1 MKLKP
6 CLCVFLSL
14 LFTVSLAGCREKT
27 DPIYEQT
34 IQYNLESEP
43 SSLDPQIADDQS
55 AQIVIMSL
63 FEGLT
68 RIGPDGEA
76 QPGIAERWE
85 HNGDYTAFTFYL
97 REDACWTDEDE
108 TPVTAADFVFAFRR
122 ALNPGT
128 GSDLGR
134 TLTCIANGQHVLDG
148 QADPSE
154 LGVTALDSKTLK
166 IDLAYS
172 YEDFPKLMASSA
184 AMPCNEKF
192 FTESQGQYG
201 LEAGTTLGNGPY
213 TFSTSYSWTH
223 GESISLSRNSLYA
236 GEQKPVPAGISFT
249 IGAEIMN
256 SANAIANGTVDAAPI
271 TGEQLEAAHA
281 ADMNLTSFEDTALG
295 VCFNMQDSVFQNANI
310 RSAFLKTLNR
320 ELVLSSLTENYS
332 QAQSVIPP
340 QTTLSGENYRTL
352 AGECSLPA
360 YEQGQGK
367 AYLEAG
373 LNELQLDSL
382 PKVTILCLDSPGAKA
397 IVNNLLENWNSALGY
412 YLNLKA
418 VSENEL
424 QNALRNGN
432 YQLALCPLRADNDGP
447 WELLNLFSSENP
459 YNPAGYQNQ
468 DYNNLLS
475 QIKAS
480 PGEDGAAL
488 CLQAENHLIQNLV
501 FYPLV
506 YEKRYFASA
515 QNVTGIIFHPYNGG
529 IDFIGAEKTEAE
541 A

>member
-1 MKLKP
+1 MKLKQ

-14 LFTVSLAGCREKT
+14 LFAVSLAGCREKT

-76 QPGIAERWE
+76 QPGVAERWE

-134 TLTCIANGQHVLDG
+134 TLTCIANGQQVLDG

-223 GESISLSRNSLYA
+223 GESISLSRNSLYVVRDR
-236 GEQKPVPAGISFT
+236 KF
-249 IGAEIMN
+249 
-256 SANAIANGTVDAAPI
+256 
-271 TGEQLEAAHA
+271 
-281 ADMNLTSFEDTALG
+281 
-295 VCFNMQDSVFQNANI
+295 
-310 RSAFLKTLNR
+310 
-320 ELVLSSLTENYS
+320 
-332 QAQSVIPP
+332 
-340 QTTLSGENYRTL
+340 SGEGTI
-352 AGECSLPA
+352 SV
-360 YEQGQGK
+360 
-367 AYLEAG
+367 EA
-373 LNELQLDSL
+373 
-382 PKVTILCLDSPGAKA
+382 
-397 IVNNLLENWNSALGY
+397 
-412 YLNLKA
+412 
-418 VSENEL
+418 
-424 QNALRNGN
+424 
-432 YQLALCPLRADNDGP
+432 
-447 WELLNLFSSENP
+447 
-459 YNPAGYQNQ
+459 
-468 DYNNLLS
+468 
-475 QIKAS
+475 
-480 PGEDGAAL
+480 
-488 CLQAENHLIQNLV
+488 
-501 FYPLV
+501 
-506 YEKRYFASA
+506 
-515 QNVTGIIFHPYNGG
+515 
-529 IDFIGAEKTEAE
+529 
-541 A
+541 

>member
-1 MKLKP
+1 L
-6 CLCVFLSL
+6 
-14 LFTVSLAGCREKT
+14 
-27 DPIYEQT
+27 
-34 IQYNLESEP
+34 
-43 SSLDPQIADDQS
+43 
-55 AQIVIMSL
+55 
-63 FEGLT
+63 
-68 RIGPDGEA
+68 
-76 QPGIAERWE
+76 
-85 HNGDYTAFTFYL
+85 YL
-97 REDACWTDEDE
+97 
-108 TPVTAADFVFAFRR
+108 PFRR

-134 TLTCIANGQHVLDG
+134 TLTCIANGQQVLDG

-320 ELVLSSLTENYS
+320 EQVLSSLPENYS

-382 PKVTILCLDSPGAKA
+382 PKVTILCLDSPGP
-397 IVNNLLENWNSALGY
+397 
-412 YLNLKA
+412 
-418 VSENEL
+418 
-424 QNALRNGN
+424 R
-432 YQLALCPLRADNDGP
+432 P
-447 WELLNLFSSENP
+447 SS
-459 YNPAGYQNQ
+459 
-468 DYNNLLS
+468 
-475 QIKAS
+475 IICWK
-480 PGEDGAAL
+480 
-488 CLQAENHLIQNLV
+488 
-501 FYPLV
+501 
-506 YEKRYFASA
+506 
-515 QNVTGIIFHPYNGG
+515 TGTAP
-529 IDFIGAEKTEAE
+529 
-541 A
+541 

>member
-1 MKLKP
+1 
-6 CLCVFLSL
+6 
-14 LFTVSLAGCREKT
+14 
-27 DPIYEQT
+27 
-34 IQYNLESEP
+34 
-43 SSLDPQIADDQS
+43 
-55 AQIVIMSL
+55 MSL

-76 QPGIAERWE
+76 QPGVAERWE

-134 TLTCIANGQHVLDG
+134 TLTCIANGQQVLDG

-223 GESISLSRNSLYA
+223 GGIHFPIP
-236 GEQKPVPAGISFT
+236 EQPVRRGAKPVPAGISFT

-271 TGEQLEAAHA
+271 TGG
-281 ADMNLTSFEDTALG
+281 TAG
-295 VCFNMQDSVFQNANI
+295 GRPC
-310 RSAFLKTLNR
+310 RR
-320 ELVLSSLTENYS
+320 
-332 QAQSVIPP
+332 
-340 QTTLSGENYRTL
+340 
-352 AGECSLPA
+352 
-360 YEQGQGK
+360 YEP
-367 AYLEAG
+367 
-373 LNELQLDSL
+373 D
-382 PKVTILCLDSPGAKA
+382 
-397 IVNNLLENWNSALGY
+397 LL
-412 YLNLKA
+412 
-418 VSENEL
+418 
-424 QNALRNGN
+424 
-432 YQLALCPLRADNDGP
+432 
-447 WELLNLFSSENP
+447 
-459 YNPAGYQNQ
+459 
-468 DYNNLLS
+468 
-475 QIKAS
+475 
-480 PGEDGAAL
+480 
-488 CLQAENHLIQNLV
+488 
-501 FYPLV
+501 
-506 YEKRYFASA
+506 
-515 QNVTGIIFHPYNGG
+515 
-529 IDFIGAEKTEAE
+529 
-541 A
+541 